1 MNPHDA
7 QDTETTAA
15 TEFERVELPRDLAER
30 SKRQPL
36 LVVFLRHSG
45 CPFCR
50 QALAD
55 LQQQRSRIDAN
66 GVQIVIVHMI
76 DDPNAAHEFFAKYN
90 LGDVPA
96 VADSEQKLY
105 AAFGLIRGAAGSYLG
120 PRVWWRGLKCTL
132 FEGHLPGKPNGD
144 VSQLAGAFLVFCNRI
159 VRAIRHETSA
169 DRPDYAA
176 LSEPLNELE
185 RSAAC
190 G

>member
-1 MNPHDA
+1 MNPHDS
-7 QDTETTAA
+7 QDTESTATVPEPVA
-15 TEFERVELPRDLAER
+15 LPPDLAAR
-30 SKRQPL
+30 SERQPL
-36 LVVFLRHSG
+36 LMVFLRHSG

-55 LQQQRSRIDAN
+55 LQRQRGKIEAN

-76 DDPNAAHEFFAKYN
+76 DDPNAAHEFFARYN

-96 VADSEQKLY
+96 VADPEQKLY

-132 FEGHLPGKPNGD
+132 FEGHLPGKPKGD
-144 VSQLAGAFLVFCNRI
+144 VSQLAGAFLVFRHHI
-159 VRAIRHETSA
+159 VRAIRHATSA
-169 DRPDYAA
+169 DRPDYAV
-176 LSEPLNELE
+176 LSEPLTELE
-185 RSAAC
+185 RAAAC